1 LEKVFIFDLDGT
13 LLDSKN
19 GILFSLE
26 VVLKKNAPEYL
37 PFLNDSIIGPPIN
50 GMLEN
55 FIKDFSLISKL
66 AQQYRVHYDSIGFLD
81 TKLYYGVKDGLYQLQ
96 NSLLFVSTNKPEKV
110 ALKILKNLKI
120 NSLFD
125 KIMCI
130 DSEAFSDKVEIVESI
145 VGGLNNTNI
154 TVIGDSQDDYNS
166 AKKNNCK
173 FVFCDWGYG
182 EIDKNKKDFKTV
194 YSASEL
200 FNYLSTR

>member
-1 LEKVFIFDLDGT
+1 MEKVFIFDLDGT

-26 VVLKKNAPEYL
+26 VVLKKNSPEYL

-55 FIKDFSLISKL
+55 FIKDASLISKL

-81 TKLYYGVKDGLYQLQ
+81 TKLYHGVKDGLYQLQ
-96 NSLLFVSTNKPEKV
+96 NSLLYVSTNKPEKV
-110 ALKILKNLKI
+110 ALKILKYLKKNI
-120 NSLFD
+120 LFD
-125 KIMCI
+125 KIICI
-130 DSEAFSDKVEIVESI
+130 DSESFSNKVEIVDSI
-145 VGGLNNTNI
+145 ISGLNNTNI
-154 TVIGDSQDDYNS
+154 IVIGDSQDDYNS

-182 EIDKNKKDFKTV
+182 EIDKDKKDFKTV